1 MRFLGRDRDPGRFA
15 RRRAAMV
22 RDQLAARGIKDP
34 GVLEVMGEIPRERF
48 VPTDLIEHAYADG
61 ALTIGG
67 GQTISQPYI
76 VARMSEAL
84 RLEAQRLVALAV
96 PGTGRSDAGPAGP
109 QQARPRVLE
118 IGTGSGYQ
126 AAILARMGAIVVTVE
141 RDARLAADASKRL
154 ADLGYDDVTVE
165 LGDGSAGWPAM
176 APYDAILV
184 AAACPEAPEPLLAE
198 LADGGRLVAP
208 VGSRTIQELT
218 VIQRVGQRLET
229 EVLEPCVFV
238 PLIGQFGFSG

>member
-1 MRFLGRDRDPGRFA
+1 MRLFGRDRDAGRFA
-15 RRRAAMV
+15 RRRGSMVHDQLVARGVRDPLVLAAMG
-22 RDQLAARGIKDP
+22 A
-34 GVLEVMGEIPRERF
+34 IPRERY
-48 VPTDLIEHAYADG
+48 VPSNLVERAYADS

-84 RLEAQRLVALAV
+84 QLGSAVEA
-96 PGTGRSDAGPAGP
+96 GR
-109 QQARPRVLE
+109 RPRVLE

-126 AAILARMGAIVVTVE
+126 AAVLARMGAMVVTVE
-141 RDARLAADASKRL
+141 RDADLAAAARERL
-154 ADLGYDDVTVE
+154 ADEGFGDIQVE
-165 LGDGSAGWPAM
+165 LGDGSTGWPAD
-176 APYDAILV
+176 APYDGILV

-208 VGSRTIQELT
+208 IGSRDLQELT
-218 VIQRVGQRLET
+218 VIRRVVQRLET

-238 PLIGQFGFSG
+238 PLIGRFGFPG

>member
-1 MRFLGRDRDPGRFA
+1 
-15 RRRAAMV
+15 MV

-34 GVLEVMGEIPRERF
+34 RLLEAMGEIPRERF
-48 VPTDLIEHAYADG
+48 VPHDLIEHAYADG
-61 ALTIGG
+61 ALAIGG

-76 VARMSEAL
+76 VARMTEVL
-84 RLEAQRLVALAV
+84 RLEAHPPPATDPGGGGSDVLV
-96 PGTGRSDAGPAGP
+96 D
-109 QQARPRVLE
+109 ARPRALE

-126 AAILARMGAIVVTVE
+126 AAILARMGASVVTVE
-141 RDARLAADASKRL
+141 RDARLAAEARERL
-154 ADLGYDDVTVE
+154 ADLGYGDVTVE
-165 LGDGSAGWPAM
+165 FGDGSAGWPAM

-238 PLIGQFGFSG
+238 PLIGSHGFSG

>member
-1 MRFLGRDRDPGRFA
+1 M
-15 RRRAAMV
+15 
-22 RDQLAARGIKDP
+22 
-34 GVLEVMGEIPRERF
+34 
-48 VPTDLIEHAYADG
+48 
-61 ALTIGG
+61 
-67 GQTISQPYI
+67 
-76 VARMSEAL
+76 
-84 RLEAQRLVALAV
+84 
-96 PGTGRSDAGPAGP
+96 
-109 QQARPRVLE
+109 LE

-126 AAILARMGAIVVTVE
+126 AAILARMGATVVTVE
-141 RDARLAADASKRL
+141 RDARLAAEASKRL
-154 ADLGYDDVTVE
+154 ADLGYDGVTVE

-238 PLIGQFGFSG
+238 PLIGSHGFSG

>member
-1 MRFLGRDRDPGRFA
+1 MRLLGRDREPGRFA
-15 RRRAAMV
+15 RRREAMV
-22 RDQLAARGIKDP
+22 REQLTPRGIRDPNVLAAMRA
-34 GVLEVMGEIPRERF
+34 VPRERF
-48 VPTDLIEHAYADG
+48 VPAELVERAYADG
-61 ALTIGG
+61 AQMIGA

-84 RLEAQRLVALAV
+84 RLAAPAAAGNAADEATETASEPRH
-96 PGTGRSDAGPAGP
+96 
-109 QQARPRVLE
+109 RPRVLE

-126 AAILARMGAIVVTVE
+126 AAILATMGASVVTVE
-141 RDARLAADASKRL
+141 RDGGLMAQARERLAE
-154 ADLGYDDVTVE
+154 LGYVDVRVE
-165 LGDGSAGWPAM
+165 HGDGSAGWPAD

-208 VGSRTIQELT
+208 IGSRELQELT
-218 VIQRVGQRLET
+218 VVRRVGQRLET

-238 PLIGQFGFSG
+238 PLIGRFGFAG

>member
-1 MRFLGRDRDPGRFA
+1 MRFLGRDRDEGRFA

-22 RDQLAARGIKDP
+22 RDQLVARGIKDQ
-34 GVLEVMGEIPRERF
+34 GVLAAMGEISRERF
-48 VPTDLIEHAYADG
+48 VPPDLVEHAYSDG
-61 ALTIGG
+61 ALAIGG

-76 VARMSEAL
+76 VARMSGAL
-84 RLEAQRLVALAV
+84 GLVALAASEGG
-96 PGTGRSDAGPAGP
+96 PGEGRLSDEPR
-109 QQARPRVLE
+109 ARPRVLE

-126 AAILARMGAIVVTVE
+126 AAILARMGATVVTVE
-141 RDARLAADASKRL
+141 RDARLAAEASKRL
-154 ADLGYDDVTVE
+154 ADLGYDDVSVE
-165 LGDGSAGWPAM
+165 LGDGSAGWPAK
-176 APYDAILV
+176 APYDAILI

-218 VIQRVGQRLET
+218 VIQRIGQRLET

-238 PLIGQFGFSG
+238 PLIGRYGFSG